1 MPAEQVLSGMKVV
14 DLTHYI
20 AGPFCTKLLA
30 DYGADVIKVE
40 KPGEGDMA
48 RRMGPFPGDIPDPE
62 KSGLFLYLNT
72 NKRGITL
79 NLKTKTG
86 IEIFKQLISESD
98 LLVENFRPRVMPGLG
113 LNYQTLKK
121 VNPKLVM
128 ASISNFGQSGPYR
141 DCEASEITLLALSGE
156 MNRLGDPE
164 REPLKHALNAYQYF
178 AGEAAS
184 LVSIAAVMRSE
195 NTGAGDHIDVSIQ
208 ETIVGDVDNRV
219 YEWDYSGSKG
229 ERTTARNYPVYP
241 WGGFPAK
248 DGFVAIQGGGAG
260 ERWMPRLFEMIGMPE
275 LMSDPRFSTQEGR
288 MKYSDEF
295 NALLYSWLVD
305 HTKQEIG
312 DEAARLRYPMAPVYT
327 TEELVNNPHYRER
340 GFFVEIEH
348 PVAGKLTYPGAPS
361 KMSGS
366 GYAIKRAAPLQGQHN
381 EEIYCGQLKYS
392 KQDINT
398 MRKNGII

>member
-1 MPAEQVLSGMKVV
+1 MPTEQVLSGMKVI

-48 RRMGPFPGDIPDPE
+48 RRMGPFSEDTPDPE

-86 IEIFKQLISESD
+86 VEILKQLISESD

-113 LNYQTLKK
+113 LDYQTLKK

-128 ASISNFGQSGPYR
+128 ASISNFGQNGPYR

-164 REPLKHALNAYQYF
+164 KEPLKHALNAYQYF

-195 NTGAGDHIDVSIQ
+195 DTGAGDHIDISIL

-229 ERTTARNYPVYP
+229 GRTTARNYPVYP

-248 DGFVAIQGGGAG
+248 DGFVAIQGTGAG

-288 MKYSDEF
+288 IKYIDEF
-295 NALLYSWLVD
+295 NTLLYSWLVD
-305 HTKQEIG
+305 HTKQEIS
-312 DEAARLRYPMAPVYT
+312 DEAARVRYPIAPVYT

-361 KMSGS
+361 KMSTAGH
-366 GYAIKRAAPLQGQHN
+366 AIRRAAPLQGQHN

-398 MRKNGII
+398 LRRNGII